1 MSGAIDPH
9 QEELLNGLIDGE
21 LTAAEEADLLERL
34 DRDRD
39 LAGRLQEL
47 EACRTLLGA
56 LPKQEVPVEL
66 PERVRQILER
76 RSLLGETPSVSMGGP
91 MGRRSQS
98 GRWVAA
104 AAAIGLVGALSV
116 LIYSILLPPG
126 GSPSMTAST
135 VQPVPVAP
143 GAASDSV
150 MEPLTG
156 RLDLRVASLEDM
168 AMFFNRTLESHGVG
182 QVAQAGE
189 VGHRR
194 VYHVRCSPDVVDA
207 VLADLEGS
215 WHLFEESTFYL
226 DAGPLTGPVKVASI
240 TPDQLSRIV
249 RQGSSALAVEVA
261 REAAVFNSVSQG
273 MPSQDILVA
282 VVEKNNTPWPV
293 VPKPVMTSAQK
304 TVVERPKPAA
314 DSRLVDL
321 TVVLAVG
328 R

>member
-1 MSGAIDPH
+1 MSGSIDPH

-21 LTAAEEADLLERL
+21 LTAAEEANLLERL

-39 LAGRLQEL
+39 LAGRLREL

-56 LPKQEVPVEL
+56 LPKEQVPVEL

-76 RSLLGETPSVSMGGP
+76 RTLLGETPSVSMGGP
-91 MGRRSQS
+91 VGRRGQR

-104 AAAIGLVGALSV
+104 AAAVGLVGALSV
-116 LIYSILLPPG
+116 FVYSVLLPPG

-135 VQPVPVAP
+135 VH
-143 GAASDSV
+143 

-156 RLDLRVASLEDM
+156 RLDLQVASLEDM
-168 AMFFNRTLESHGVG
+168 AMFLNRTLESHGVG
-182 QVAQAGE
+182 QVAQAGQI
-189 VGHRR
+189 GHRR
-194 VYHVRCSPDVVDA
+194 VYRVRCSPDVVDA
-207 VLADLEGS
+207 VLADLEAS

-249 RQGSSALAVEVA
+249 RQRSSASALEVA

-282 VVEKNNTPWPV
+282 VVERHNTPWPV
-293 VPKPVMTSAQK
+293 VPKPVMTSGQK
-304 TVVERPKPAA
+304 TIVERPKPAA
-314 DSRLVDL
+314 DGRLVDL
-321 TVVLAVG
+321 TVVLAVTP
-328 R
+328 